1 MERNQMLVS
10 PLSVCL
16 LIVALSTSTFIIG
29 EDIRQFKK
37 MDEAKDGRDAL
48 AKNIYERLFGWIVK
62 QINSNLHQSHSG

>member
-10 PLSVCL
+10 SLSVCL